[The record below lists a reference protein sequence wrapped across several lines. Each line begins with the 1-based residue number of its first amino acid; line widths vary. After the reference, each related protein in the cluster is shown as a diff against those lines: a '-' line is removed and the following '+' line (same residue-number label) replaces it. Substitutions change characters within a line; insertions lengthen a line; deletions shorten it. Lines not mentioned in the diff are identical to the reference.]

1 MRQRPLKWIKYFLLY
16 YIIKHSIVST
26 LVVISSDEDTG
37 NQSVASRTRSQ
48 RARQRTS
55 STAPLIEIDTN
66 DPPPTS
72 QPTDNNPLTN
82 SQDRQR
88 APKQQ
93 ISRCL
98 ENGTRIDLSLSE
110 ISDEEVD
117 YGSYASNVDLDI
129 APDISWSPL

>member
-1 MRQRPLKWIKYFLLY
+1 MINLGFKYKKIPNEIFFKKY
-16 YIIKHSIVST
+16 R
-26 LVVISSDEDTG
+26 EDI
-37 NQSVASRTRSQ
+37 
-48 RARQRTS
+48 
-55 STAPLIEIDTN
+55 APPIEIITI
-66 DPPPTS
+66 DPPPTP
-72 QPTDNNPLTN
+72 QPTDNNPSTN

-98 ENGTRIDLSLSE
+98 ENGTRVELSLSE